1 MGGTIQRRWQFRV
14 EVTLC
19 RIELGLGEK
28 DAAGEVCAA
37 EVGASRERQQEVA
50 DQIFARVKEL
60 YAELDR
66 HGRKGVVKRDRRERR
81 AARAAAV

>member
-1 MGGTIQRRWQFRV
+1 MTFP
-14 EVTLC
+14 
-19 RIELGLGEK
+19 
-28 DAAGEVCAA
+28 A